1 MGIESRAL
9 GRLREGFERNGLIS
23 TFRVK
28 RVARLALLLPPTV
41 VAVTVVALTVVALTV
56 VALTVVALT

>member
-9 GRLREGFERNGLIS
+9 GRLREGFERNGLFS

-28 RVARLALLLPPTV
+28 IVARLALLLPPTV
-41 VAVTVVALTVVALTV
+41 VAVTVVALT
-56 VALTVVALT
+56 